1 MAAPM
6 GQQSAN
12 PSAPPQNPAA
22 QVQAQKEAEVDPIIK
37 IKQLLLPRL
46 KESLVALMK
55 VAGQILH
62 QNSMSEEGHKLQEG
76 LQQVYEKSIEEF
88 YAICDQLE
96 VNLRLALEMQ
106 AQQIDSNKYTPL
118 PVTIP
123 KSDMTMSEQQSVPY
137 PQFLVT
143 VKHQIT
149 CAKDMYEMLN
159 EFTKKLTER

>member
-6 GQQSAN
+6 GQLPPN
-12 PSAPPQNPAA
+12 PSMPPQVPSA
-22 QVQAQKEAEVDPIIK
+22 QSQAQKDVEVDPIIRM
-37 IKQLLLPRL
+37 KQLLLPRL

-62 QNSMSEEGHKLQEG
+62 QNSMTEEGHKAQEG
-76 LQQVYEKSIEEF
+76 FQQRLEEF
-88 YAICDQLE
+88 YGICDQME

-118 PVTIP
+118 PVMLP
-123 KSDMTMSEQQSVPY
+123 KSDMTMTEQQSVPY
-137 PQFLVT
+137 PQFLIT
-143 VKHQIT
+143 VKQQIS

-159 EFTKKLTER
+159 DFTKKLTER